1 MPAGW
6 VHEMRPASLT
16 PHAPI
21 LIVDSD
27 RASRAHMS
35 SVLERVGY
43 RTVEASTGEEALE
56 LARQERPRMVVLEVC
71 LGDLS
76 GYEICR
82 ELRDEFGD
90 QLLVVFV
97 SAARAESHDRVAG
110 FLVGGDDYLVKPFAL
125 DEFVARVRRL
135 LERAEG
141 RTVFASAL
149 TTREL
154 EVLSLVAEGLG
165 RDAIAKS
172 LFISPRTVGTHC
184 ERIFKKL
191 DVHTRAEAVS
201 FAYRHGL
208 LPLSGERASTEGG
221 ASLAPTKRR

>member
-1 MPAGW
+1 
-6 VHEMRPASLT
+6 MRQASPT
-16 PHAPI
+16 PHGPI
-21 LIVDSD
+21 LIVDD
-27 RASRAHMS
+27 DDASRTLMAG
-35 SVLERVGY
+35 VLERIGY
-43 RTVEASTGEEALE
+43 ATLEAATGDEALE
-56 LARQERPRMVVLEVC
+56 IALRDRPRMVVLEVC
-71 LGDLS
+71 LGKLS

-90 QLLVVFV
+90 QLPVVFV
-97 SAARAESHDRVAG
+97 SADRAESQDRVAG

-141 RTVFASAL
+141 RTVLESAL

-154 EVLSLVAEGLG
+154 EVLRLVAEGLG
-165 RDAIAKS
+165 RDAIAKR
-172 LFISPRTVGTHC
+172 LFISPRTVGTHS

-208 LPLSGERASTEGG
+208 LPFSA
-221 ASLAPTKRR
+221 KRVTG